1 MHIPGKKALPTAPD
15 RQGRPSGAW
24 RIIAP
29 AAMSHYP
36 FKAVE
41 EAAQRLWAEKNLFVA
56 DESRAGDKFYCLSM
70 FPYPSGRLHMGHVR
84 NYTIG
89 DVLARYRRMLGDNV
103 LQPMGW
109 DAFGLP
115 AENAAID
122 NRIPPA
128 EWTRRN
134 IDEMRTQLMRLG
146 LAIDWARELATCDAS
161 YYRWEQLL
169 FVRLFR
175 QGLVYKKTGVV
186 NWDPVD
192 QTVLANEQVVDGRG
206 WRSGAPIERRNVP
219 MYFMKITDYADELLD
234 ELDRL
239 PGWPEPVKTMQRNWI
254 GRSEGARVFFR
265 IDGREEDL
273 EFYSTRPD
281 TIYGVTFCAIAPEH
295 PLSLA
300 AAEED
305 PALQDFIGRCRRLAA
320 TEEALETA
328 EKEGF
333 RLPFDAVHPLQPE
346 CRVPIYVANYILAGY
361 GTGAIYGCPGHDQ
374 RDLDFARQYG
384 LPVIPVIS
392 PDGSDAVVIEDR
404 AVLEDG
410 VMINSGPLNGL
421 PCEEA
426 KQRAIDL
433 LREAGRG
440 GATQQYR
447 LRDWGIS
454 RQRYWGC
461 PIPVVHCG
469 QCGDVPEREENLPV
483 RLPVQVSLDG
493 RGSPLAADEA
503 FVRCSCPQCGG
514 EARRETD
521 TMDTF
526 VESSWYFARYA
537 SHDYD
542 GAMVDERAA
551 YWMPVN
557 QYIGGIEHAC
567 LHLLYARFFHKLMR
581 DAEMYP
587 ADGRRYDEPFTRL
600 LCQGMVLKD
609 GGKMS
614 KSKGNTVDPQALID
628 EYGADTARLFILFAA
643 PPEQS
648 LDWSDDGVKGCA
660 RFLNRLWAAA
670 SDLPGWE
677 EVTKGDGDDPRIVEA
692 ERQLNAL
699 LQKACFDMERMRYN
713 NIPSAAM
720 QIVNLLQS
728 SSATPGAA
736 AFLREGMSIVLR
748 LLAPA
753 VPHITQALW
762 RQLGFGEIIADA
774 PWPQPKAV
782 EAEATV
788 GLVVQVNGKKRGI
801 VTVAAD
807 ADEAA
812 IREAVSADDG
822 IRRHL
827 NGEIKKM
834 VVVPKKLVNL
844 VC

>member
-1 MHIPGKKALPTAPD
+1 
-15 RQGRPSGAW
+15 
-24 RIIAP
+24 
-29 AAMSHYP
+29 MS
-36 FKAVE
+36 
-41 EAAQRLWAEKNLFVA
+41 RWWT
-56 DESRAGDKFYCLSM
+56 DAG
-70 FPYPSGRLHMGHVR
+70 G
-84 NYTIG
+84 
-89 DVLARYRRMLGDNV
+89 
-103 LQPMGW
+103 
-109 DAFGLP
+109 
-115 AENAAID
+115 
-122 NRIPPA
+122 
-128 EWTRRN
+128 
-134 IDEMRTQLMRLG
+134 
-146 LAIDWARELATCDAS
+146 
-161 YYRWEQLL
+161 
-169 FVRLFR
+169 
-175 QGLVYKKTGVV
+175 
-186 NWDPVD
+186 
-192 QTVLANEQVVDGRG
+192 GRG
-206 WRSGAPIERRNVP
+206 RRLKRRNVP

-254 GRSEGARVFFR
+254 GRSEGARVLFR

-273 EFYSTRPD
+273 EFYSTRAGYDLWRDFLRHRARASFVAGGGRGGSGFAGFYRPLPTVGGD
-281 TIYGVTFCAIAPEH
+281 RGGFGDGGEGGV
-295 PLSLA
+295 
-300 AAEED
+300 
-305 PALQDFIGRCRRLAA
+305 
-320 TEEALETA
+320 
-328 EKEGF
+328 

-426 KQRAIDL
+426 KQRAIEL

-503 FVRCSCPQCGG
+503 FVRCSCPECGG

-581 DAEMYP
+581 DAKMYP

-728 SSATPGAA
+728 LSATPGAA